1 MDILLNKFIG
11 VQTAYS
17 WSGGGRDT
25 WGTCMLLTRPTSTDF
40 ITPSG
45 DKGLFIESIST

>member
-1 MDILLNKFIG
+1 MEIRLNKFIG
-11 VQTAYS
+11 VQTIYS

-25 WGTCMLLTRPTSTDF
+25 WISCTLLTRPTYTDF
-40 ITPSG
+40 IPPDG